1 MIFKEY
7 KTHCFVFNQYIIEM
21 AIKNKRIIVQEAEL
35 VDNAEVELVDLLSSS
50 SKAEKAIL
58 DLCDKCLSFKNQE
71 IKTMALQLKSRAA
84 SLTQA
89 LSNLQVTGNVN
100 DIGGEKNLDAP
111 VDNQMQQGNDSR
123 NMNDEGDKQRLDM
136 PEAAPIIESA
146 KDRYLKRKKLKEA
159 DLELEA
165 EDKSADEE
173 IAKEEKVI
181 SDNTYDKPDIKEEG
195 ESIPEGKIVIDLSE
209 PFENVVK
216 GLDQSEFEAF
226 KHDVI
231 SHLEGAIDPIE
242 QKKDSMVADQFTKSI
257 EALNASQSVED
268 FDLGM
273 DQIYDF
279 ADENDILVETIIR
292 K

>member
-1 MIFKEY
+1 
-7 KTHCFVFNQYIIEM
+7 M

-111 VDNQMQQGNDSR
+111 VDNQMQQQGNDSR

-159 DLELEA
+159 DLELET

-173 IAKEEKVI
+173 LAKEEKVI
-181 SDNTYDKPDIKEEG
+181 SDNTYDKPAIKEERS
-195 ESIPEGKIVIDLSE
+195 ENVPEGKIVIDLSE

-216 GLDQSEFEAF
+216 GLDPSEFETF

-231 SHLEGAIDPIE
+231 SHLEGSIDPIE

-268 FDLGM
+268 FDMGM

-279 ADENDILVETIIR
+279 ADQNDILIETIKR